1 MTGTTWGQ
9 RGQHGDHG
17 DNMGLRPRRQWRPQ
31 PWRPHGDLLV
41 AMGMMWGQWGRCGDD
56 GDDMG
61 QCGDHGDNEITKN
74 AITFERI
81 EIIEF
86 CLKIWDP

>member
-1 MTGTTWGQ
+1 METTWG
-9 RGQHGDHG
+9 
-17 DNMGLRPRRQWRPQ
+17 PS
-31 PWRPHGDLLV
+31 
-41 AMGMMWGQWGRCGDD
+41 GDD

-61 QCGDHGDNEITKN
+61 TMWGQCGDDVGMTGMMRGQRGPRGDNKITKN

-86 CLKIWDP
+86 HLKIWDP

>member
-1 MTGTTWGQ
+1 MTGMTQGRCGDNMGTMGTTWGGDH
-9 RGQHGDHG
+9 RDHRHGDH
-17 DNMGLRPRRQWRPQ
+17 MATFWGL
-31 PWRPHGDLLV
+31 
-41 AMGMMWGQWGRCGDD
+41 WGRCGDD
-56 GDDMG
+56 RDDTGTTGMMWG
-61 QCGDHGDNEITKN
+61 QHGDHRDKEITKN